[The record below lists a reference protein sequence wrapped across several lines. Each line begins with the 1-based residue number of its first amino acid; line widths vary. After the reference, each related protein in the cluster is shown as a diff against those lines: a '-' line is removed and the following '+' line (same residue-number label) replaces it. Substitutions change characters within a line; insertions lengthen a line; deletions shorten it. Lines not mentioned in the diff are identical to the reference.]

1 MANAGPD
8 TNGSQFFLVYADSAL
23 RPNYTIFGRIAP
35 AGLRTLDTIAA
46 AGVAPTPRIRPRWTA
61 RRRCAP
67 RSARR
72 NPLLTPPAAGV
83 PVVTVPFGRDQPEVA
98 RRVEMAGVGVRLPA
112 SRLDP
117 ARLGAAV
124 IKAMTLRENAAAV
137 GKAIRAAGGPA
148 VAADVTEHL
157 TDVPVG

>member
-1 MANAGPD
+1 
-8 TNGSQFFLVYADSAL
+8 
-23 RPNYTIFGRIAP
+23 
-35 AGLRTLDTIAA
+35 
-46 AGVAPTPRIRPRWTA
+46 
-61 RRRCAP
+61 
-67 RSARR
+67 
-72 NPLLTPPAAGV
+72 
-83 PVVTVPFGRDQPEVA
+83 
-98 RRVEMAGVGVRLPA
+98 MAGVGVRLRA

-148 VAADVTEHL
+148 VAADVTEYL